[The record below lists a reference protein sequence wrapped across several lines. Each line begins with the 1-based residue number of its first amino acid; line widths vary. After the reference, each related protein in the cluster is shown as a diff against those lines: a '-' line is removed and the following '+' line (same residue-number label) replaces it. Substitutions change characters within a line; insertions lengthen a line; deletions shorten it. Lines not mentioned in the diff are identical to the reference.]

1 MRIIYNVVV
10 TQRFHKLQVN
20 SNPVSCFQ
28 VHCLLAP
35 SDWQP
40 AAGEGLSGEKTFDKV
55 KSSL

>member
-55 KSSL
+55 